1 MYLFE
6 KLVKNHPKRFGTFLA
21 LIGVLVL
28 TPDTM
33 VMRFSNLDRWPLMGW
48 RGVLMGVT
56 LLIIWRLFLFSNTK
70 KKWHTLYTWP
80 GIIVIISFSINS
92 VTFTLG
98 IHRNLCNVSINCLSN
113 NANICSN
120 SIKFYAAR
128 NTRMARLVNY
138 NCCNGWCLHCSQ

>member
-1 MYLFE
+1 MADQRIAKSSTMYLFDRIF
-6 KLVKNHPKRFGTFLA
+6 KKYPKSFGTFLA

-56 LLIIWRLFLFSNTK
+56 LLIIWRFLFFSNTK
-70 KKWHTLYTWP
+70 KKWRTLYTWP

-98 IHRNLCNVSINCLSN
+98 IQETSVMLVLTAVATMPIFAAILS
-113 NANICSN
+113 SFMM
-120 SIKFYAAR
+120 SEGQG
-128 NTRMARLVNY
+128 M
-138 NCCNGWCLHCSQ
+138 GG